1 MTQEEI
7 QSTIARER
15 AVLLSHQEKFKSKY
29 FKELCQ
35 RALYYLDDAERF
47 SQSSEPN
54 WGIVRIAL
62 DSALGQQKII
72 EDAIT
77 HYGYDV
83 VAAPVDLN

>member
-7 QSTIARER
+7 QSTIVRER

-35 RALYYLDDAERF
+35 TALHYLGDAERF
-47 SQSSEPN
+47 SQSPQPN

-62 DSALGQQKII
+62 DLALGQQKII

-77 HYGYDV
+77 HYGYDLV
-83 VAAPVDLN
+83 PSNEDLN